1 MSSIRLTGLA
11 TGIDT
16 DQMIKELMKAERTR
30 VDRVQQDKQIL
41 QWRQELYN
49 SINKDFANFILNT
62 KKDFGLSVTT
72 STGSI
77 DNKSLSSL
85 TWVKRALSSNENAIK
100 ASTTS
105 QAINGSYDITVHRLA
120 DGVKGASS
128 EDVSVAINDILSS
141 LGTVQTGENGEPD
154 ISIPDTF
161 VFKINNE
168 TITVNKGDT
177 MSSIVKKI
185 NTSDAGVQAS
195 YDASIGRFFIQTKAT
210 GAKSELKIEA
220 AEGSLGE
227 EFVKDLKLNITSYKE
242 DNDGNIDSITEL
254 LELNTPYKGVD
265 ALIDFNGA
273 TGIKQQSNQFTI
285 NGISLDLR
293 QADPG
298 SKITIKVD
306 TDTDAVYDK
315 IKGFVDKYNELVD
328 KMGKLL
334 AERQYRDYR
343 PLSAEQ
349 KEAMKEK
356 EIELWEEKAK
366 SGLLRNDSMIS
377 SIMQNVRG
385 SLYLEVTGLE
395 NSPLNSL
402 YQLGIETEK
411 YSAGSIGGKLEIN
424 EDKLRK
430 AISEDVNGVL
440 EVLFTGAETT
450 TKDGKT
456 VPVKNTG
463 GVVTRIFNNM
473 IDGMNDILG
482 KAGPGEDA
490 NLYRSINTRLM
501 LDFVTE
507 HSSISMLDKDLR
519 DIDKRIVDL
528 NAMLMNKEDR
538 YYRQFSAMEKFVSQM
553 NSQGNWFMQQ
563 LGM

>member
-85 TWVKRALSSNENAIK
+85 NWVKRALSSNENAVK

-105 QAINGSYDITVHRLA
+105 QAINGTYDVTVHRLA

-128 EDVSVAINDILSS
+128 EDISGDLDGLLGQDFDFIIN
-141 LGTVQTGENGEPD
+141 G
-154 ISIPDTF
+154 
-161 VFKINNE
+161 K
-168 TITVNKGDT
+168 TITVKQEDN
-177 MSSIVKKI
+177 MAAIVKTI
-185 NTSDAGVQAS
+185 NASDAGVQAS

-210 GAKSELKIEA
+210 GEEA
-220 AEGSLGE
+220 SLSFEGTSVKGK
-227 EFVKDLKLNITSYKE
+227 EFIDALKLNVTG
-242 DNDGNIDSITEL
+242 GNKSFAYDPGDLSKSI
-254 LELNTPYKGVD
+254 VD
-265 ALIDFNGA
+265 EVGAFTGTNALIDFNGA
-273 TGIKQQSNQFTI
+273 LGIEKSSNQFTI
-285 NGISLDLR
+285 NGINLDIR
-293 QADPG
+293 QADPA
-298 SKITIKVD
+298 SKISIKVD

-315 IKGFVDKYNELVD
+315 IKGFVDKYNELMD
-328 KMGKLL
+328 KMGKLIG
-334 AERQYRDYR
+334 EKQYRDYR

-349 KEAMKEK
+349 KESMKEK

-366 SGLLRNDSMIS
+366 SGLVRNDSMIT

-385 SLYLEVTGLE
+385 SLYQSVTGLE
-395 NSPLNSL
+395 NSPFNAL

-440 EVLFTGAETT
+440 EVLFSEADTT
-450 TKDGKT
+450 TKNGKT
-456 VPVKNTG
+456 VPVKNSG
-463 GVVTRIFNNM
+463 GVVTRVFNNI

-507 HSSISMLDKDLR
+507 HSSISMLDKDLI
-519 DIDKRIVDL
+519 DMDKRINDL
-528 NAMLMNKEDR
+528 NVMLLTKEDR
-538 YYRQFSAMEKFVSQM
+538 YYRQFSTMEKFVSQM